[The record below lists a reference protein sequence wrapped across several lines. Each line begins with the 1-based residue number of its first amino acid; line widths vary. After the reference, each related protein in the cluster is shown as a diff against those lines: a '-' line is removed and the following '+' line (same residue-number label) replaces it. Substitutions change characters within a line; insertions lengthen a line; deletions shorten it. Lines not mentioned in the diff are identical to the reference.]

1 MTESKE
7 PNKEEQTL
15 EASFQ
20 ILDGLVEKLES
31 PEITLEDSFRI
42 YQQGME
48 LLKVC
53 NSKIDGIEK
62 KMLVMNK
69 KGDLSEF

>member
-1 MTESKE
+1 MTESKK